1 MHSISLCQNVF
12 LNLSLLVIE
21 EGMIRMNIKREKLV
35 FRYDVRKMLH
45 VGIAVRGRAEE
56 DAAVKEIRSH
66 GIVANLRN
74 GRRGLDLMILCDLE
88 YPYYRKCG
96 YLRRMC
102 WKDRCR
108 KGHQWEKHLHRLG
121 AV

>member
-1 MHSISLCQNVF
+1 MLNISLCQNV
-12 LNLSLLVIE
+12 LPNTSLLVVE
-21 EGMIRMNIKREKLV
+21 EGTIRMNIKKEKLV
-35 FRYDVRKMLH
+35 FRHDVRNALH

-56 DAAVKEIRSH
+56 DLAVKEIRAH

-74 GRRGLDLMILCDLE
+74 GRRGLSLMFLCDLE

-108 KGHQWEKHLHRLG
+108 KVHQWEKHLRRDEAG
-121 AV
+121 